1 MSNKKPLCPLCTSVV
16 NIFFVPSVVKM
27 RNIYIFVLAIWL
39 SVSVYHNYK
48 GGQRRV
54 LSGIACPGGY
64 AYD

>member
-1 MSNKKPLCPLCTSVV
+1 
-16 NIFFVPSVVKM
+16 M